1 MKKNTL
7 HLVMA
12 LLAVAYGLFQG
23 YLILIMAY
31 FTKPLTLTPGVL
43 FMLVLAA
50 APFACAYMLVSGK
63 VVLQRIG
70 YGIFASFALL
80 AAALLSIYST

>member
-1 MKKNTL
+1 
-7 HLVMA
+7 MA
-12 LLAVAYGLFQG
+12 LVAVAYGLFQG
-23 YLILIMAY
+23 YLVLIMAY
-31 FTKPLTLTPGVL
+31 YTKPLTLTPGVL

-50 APFACAYMLVSGK
+50 APFVCAYTLVSGK

-80 AAALLSIYST
+80 VLWLLSIYS

>member
-1 MKKNTL
+1 
-7 HLVMA
+7 MA

-31 FTKPLTLTPGVL
+31 YTKPLTLTPGVL
-43 FMLVLAA
+43 FMLLLGV
-50 APFACAYMLVSGK
+50 APFVCAYMLVSGK

-70 YGIFASFALL
+70 YGIFATFALL
-80 AAALLSIYST
+80 VLWLLSIYS